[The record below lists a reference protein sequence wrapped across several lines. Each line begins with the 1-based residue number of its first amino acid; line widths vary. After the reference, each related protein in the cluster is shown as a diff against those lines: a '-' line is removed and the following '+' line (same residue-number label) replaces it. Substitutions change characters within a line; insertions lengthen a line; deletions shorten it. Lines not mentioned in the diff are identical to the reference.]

1 MMEVCISHM
10 RMRTEFNSAV
20 RAPKICAKS
29 RSSACFEPL
38 ACVLCI
44 TFRSILDVRG
54 LFIHTGTRADFIPYG
69 TRAQVKKLE
78 DKIKK
83 EQKASAF
90 DEREFT
96 DLLGK
101 IFS

>member
-1 MMEVCISHM
+1 
-10 RMRTEFNSAV
+10 
-20 RAPKICAKS
+20 
-29 RSSACFEPL
+29 
-38 ACVLCI
+38 
-44 TFRSILDVRG
+44 VRG
-54 LFIHTGTRADFIPYG
+54 LFIHTGTRAEFIPYG